1 MYVSGG
7 YILIGIDISVTPAVQ
22 QSIDVS
28 RLPGPQQGLKKLWN
42 FEARACIGQQKNL
55 DFINKNVRLD

>member
-1 MYVSGG
+1 MGWDTSSQQGIHYNGVMMYVSGS

-28 RLPGPQQGLKKLWN
+28 RLPGPQQGLKKL
-42 FEARACIGQQKNL
+42 
-55 DFINKNVRLD
+55 